1 MSHSLNRLAAIV
13 GCSALFASGALGQ
26 DSPSVAVDLDRASDT
41 PAARV
46 SVTGLLSDPR
56 FLNAMRSGFP
66 LYIEYQI
73 ELRQTRSRWFD
84 RTVARESYEYV
95 VLYDPVRET
104 FVVEDFLGR
113 EELSSETALR
123 RHLGATYGF
132 QMDPDAEGEFYYTAT
147 VHARTLS
154 DEDVDE
160 VFDWLKGDDDTTSV
174 RRRGIITRS
183 ARRLLVQVA
192 PLPRLTKSAQSPTFR
207 WP

>member
-1 MSHSLNRLAAIV
+1 LNRLAALV
-13 GCSALFASGALGQ
+13 VSCAVFSSGALGQ
-26 DSPSVAVDLDRASDT
+26 DRSDVVVDLDHT
-41 PAARV
+41 TNVPGARV
-46 SVTGLLSDPR
+46 RITGLLSDPR

-66 LYIEYQI
+66 LYIEYRV
-73 ELRQTRSRWFD
+73 ELRETRANWFD

-104 FVVEDFLGR
+104 FVIEDLLGR
-113 EELSSETALR
+113 EELSGEIALR
-123 RHLGATYGF
+123 RRLETIYGF
-132 QMDPDAEGEFYYTAT
+132 QLNPDDEGEFYYSGT

-174 RRRGIITRS
+174 RRRGIVTRS

-192 PLPRLTKSAQSPTFR
+192 PLPRLTKSAQSRTFR